1 MFYSFLRSE
10 KGFTLVELMIVVVI
24 LGILVAVGVPVYISS
39 ETANRKKDCDSQC
52 VVIESIVG
60 QAMSGMMDSGKRQYT
75 IPATSTYPGDGVEG
89 NMDDK
94 YVGMPCLV
102 LNNSLTLGDIRG
114 QHRSSCEICKDKN
127 LSYSEGCWG
136 LKRVANDVE
145 LACSEGHFLKKTDMA
160 GTAFYNFFQN
170 QEIPVCPFADSENTD
185 GYYYFIVV
193 DDKGTTMNSATYT
206 NIEKRDRVWEQ
217 DDEIVIL
224 CNCPKCNDNPQ

>member
-1 MFYSFLRSE
+1 MFYGFLCSK
-10 KGFTLVELMIVVVI
+10 KGFTLVELMIVVVVMS
-24 LGILVAVGVPVYISS
+24 ILVAVGVPIYISS
-39 ETANRKKDCDSQC
+39 ETSQRKKDCDSQC

-60 QAMSGMMDSGKRQYT
+60 QAMSGMMDNGKKQYT
-75 IPATSTYPGDGVEG
+75 INATGEYPGDGVEG

-102 LNNSLTLGDIRG
+102 LDTALKFGDIRG
-114 QHRSSCEICKDKN
+114 KHRTVCETCGDKN

-136 LKRVANDVE
+136 FKKASNNTIID
-145 LACSEGHFLKKTDMA
+145 CSEGHFLKKSGMA
-160 GTAFYNFFQN
+160 ETAFHVFFQN
-170 QEIPVCPFADSENTD
+170 QEIPVCPFADKNNTD

-193 DDKGTTMNSATYT
+193 DDKGTTKDSEAYSNSD
-206 NIEKRDRVWEQ
+206 KRDRVWEQ